1 MMFLRKKIISK
12 IVNAIINIFFYGV
25 MVFVVFLLLRIF
37 VFDSYKI
44 PTDSMR
50 PTIIPGDYI
59 LVNKLA
65 YGARLYDI
73 FEVAARKRVDI
84 YRVPGCQKVE
94 RNDIVVFNMLFP
106 NTKEKIEM
114 RINKFFVK
122 RCIALPGDTL
132 YIKNGF
138 YQINSDSLNNVGY
151 YKAQSKLSKKSKEEL
166 HNVVYESFPWDSAMG
181 WTIKDFGPLYLPK
194 KGDVIKLNRL
204 SILLYKKLIEW
215 EKDKILTF
223 ERDTLWEN
231 GKPLNSYNFK
241 HNYYFMGGD
250 HLENSADSRY
260 WGLVPEEYIAGKAW
274 FIWKSND
281 LYTGKLRMERILKKL
296 TK

>member
-1 MMFLRKKIISK
+1 MTNKIL
-12 IVNAIINIFFYGV
+12 NIFFYGAV
-25 MVFVVFLLLRIF
+25 AFIVYILLRIF

-44 PTDSMR
+44 PSNSMQ

-65 YGARLYDI
+65 YGARLYDV
-73 FEVAARKRVDI
+73 FEVATQKRGNI
-84 YRVPGCQKVE
+84 YRVPGYQKVKH
-94 RNDIVVFNMLFP
+94 NDIVVFNIPYP

-114 RINKFFVK
+114 CISKFFIK

-138 YQINSDSLNNVGY
+138 YRINNDTLKKFGY
-151 YKAQSKLSKKSKEEL
+151 YDAQLQLSKKNKKEL
-166 HNVVYESFPWDSAMG
+166 HNVVYESFPWDSIMK

-194 KGDVIKLNRL
+194 KGDVIKLNHS

-215 EKDKILTF
+215 EKDKILTL
-223 ERDTLWEN
+223 ERDTLWED
-231 GKPLNSYNFK
+231 GKNLDTHCFN

-250 HLENSADSRY
+250 YLENSGDSRY
-260 WGLVPEEYIAGKAW
+260 WGLVPEEYIAAKAW

-281 LYTGKLRMERILKKL
+281 PYTGRLRTERIFKKL

>member
-1 MMFLRKKIISK
+1 MFLRKKIISK

-25 MVFVVFLLLRIF
+25 MAFVVFLLLRIF

-84 YRVPGCQKVE
+84 YRVPGYQKVE

-250 HLENSADSRY
+250 HLENSGDSRY

-281 LYTGKLRMERILKKL
+281 PYTGKLRVERILKKL

>member
-1 MMFLRKKIISK
+1 MRVKKETLSK
-12 IVNAIINIFFYGV
+12 ITSVILDIFYYGT
-25 MVFVVFLLLRIF
+25 MIFVGYILSRIF

-73 FEVAARKRVDI
+73 FDVAARKRVDI
-84 YRVPGCQKVE
+84 YRVPGYHKIK
-94 RNDIVVFNMLFP
+94 RNDIVVFNIPYP

-114 RINKFFVK
+114 RINKFYIK
-122 RCIALPGDTL
+122 RCIALPGDSL
-132 YIKNGF
+132 SIKNGI
-138 YQINSDSLNNVGY
+138 YRIGQDTLMKIGNYD
-151 YKAQSKLSKKSKEEL
+151 AQVNLSKKNKNDL
-166 HNVVYESFPWDSAMG
+166 RGVVYESFPWDSIVG
-181 WTIKDFGPLYLPK
+181 WTIKDFGALYLPK
-194 KGDVIKLNRL
+194 KGDSITLNRTT
-204 SILLYKKLIEW
+204 SIVYKKLIEW
-215 EKDKILTF
+215 EKDKSLTF
-223 ERDTLWEN
+223 ERDTLWEDK
-231 GKPLNSYNFK
+231 KPVYSYVFT

-250 HLENSADSRY
+250 YLENSGDSRY

-274 FIWKSND
+274 LVWKSEEP
-281 LYTGKLRMERILKKL
+281 YSGRLRKERIFKNI